1 MEEPR
6 PHRPATPEELAAV
19 DAALEKT
26 KGNRAHAAMAL
37 GMEPRRI
44 YNLVQNNPHLKA
56 KWSAVLPTPPE
67 PGPDTDLHRPPP
79 LEPFSPT
86 EVKVV
91 DAITKEDALLQ
102 KGWKRLGFNPD
113 ERKFLAGLQASYAGN
128 LKSTMD
134 LAYGGAAHAN
144 TRLLLAL
151 EDLKEKLEDIKA
163 HPDNYRRSFMTD
175 HGERESKGPDEYY
188 KEFYDLFV
196 KVSAELRKMGDS
208 VTKAN
213 ELRLKMEKLRMQQS
227 SKARSE
233 AGWETAKQAE
243 PAT

>member
-91 DAITKEDALLQ
+91 DAITKAELKD
-102 KGWKRLGFNPD
+102 GFND
-113 ERKFLAGLQASYAGN
+113 EVPNTPWYISLLGSLLPFVIIGAIFWFLMGSAQGGN
-128 LKSTMD
+128 SRVMNFGKSRAKMVTKR
-134 LAYGGAAHAN
+134 
-144 TRLLLAL
+144 T
-151 EDLKEKLEDIKA
+151 
-163 HPDNYRRSFMTD
+163 RRSPSPTLPVSTKP
-175 HGERESKGPDEYY
+175 SKNY
-188 KEFYDLFV
+188 K
-196 KVSAELRKMGDS
+196 K
-208 VTKAN
+208 
-213 ELRLKMEKLRMQQS
+213 
-227 SKARSE
+227 SKNF
-233 AGWETAKQAE
+233 
-243 PAT
+243 